1 MKKIF
6 RILLFFSVIYALC
19 FSSCSSDGSS
29 SSDSED
35 LQVKPGTTSEI
46 NPVIVSASELAK
58 KLDSNNSKHLLLFYT
73 EGISDYTDKTAYMW
87 VSGKDGKT
95 SSVPFVNES
104 QNSYKYGEL
113 CLYNGSVLAA
123 GLPDYLTDCFANGK
137 DADILVKNT
146 GSSWTY
152 QTVDMV
158 LPLSAGKKHFL
169 IISSN
174 KFKDKSEIYELSD
187 NILPAITSAR
197 MENKTEMKVSLSV
210 KLGLENTADSN
221 GFVLKD
227 KDGNEIKI
235 IDAKNYDYKDK
246 DDRSHNFTDSVYL
259 KLSQEIDFSSE
270 YYLSRPGFSPVDGIK
285 VQTSTGSKLSLAD
298 YVYEG
303 SDLGLTLS
311 EDGNIAAFKTWAPLA
326 NNVQLLLFKD
336 VNSLEAPDKI
346 EPMEHDTKNGIWS
359 VSNIDVT
366 YYKYYK
372 FRIKNGSEENDVCDI
387 YAKACS
393 PDSVAAQ
400 IVDIS
405 KASDSMPE
413 GWKNEYKNPF
423 GNTKSEKKSYT
434 DAVIYEMHIR
444 DWSRLEVSDSTGKF
458 LDIAEGSKVIKHI
471 QDLGVTH
478 VQILPMFDYAQ
489 TNSDAEYNWGYN
501 PYHYNVP
508 EGRYVKD
515 MVNGTDAVKQLRALI
530 KAFHDAGIA
539 VNMDVVYNHTSGTGT
554 GSLYDMTVPYYY
566 YRLDSDGN
574 YSNGSGCGNET
585 DSSAPMFRKYMI
597 ESLKHW
603 MLDYHINGFRFD
615 LMGLHEV
622 ETMKAIYKEL
632 SAVDPNVMI
641 YGEPWIGG
649 TSTIKG
655 GVTKSNI
662 DQCAD
667 STYSENGV
675 ACFNDDLRN
684 AIKGSEYPNFSKGQ
698 GSSLNCSVAL
708 NLNMNGTRFSNK
720 IGRSLNYVEC
730 HDNLTLSDK
739 LALVMNGKTK
749 AESGNWVGVN
759 GEKIDGVVKQGGI
772 SELKKRDM
780 LAASYMFLAQGTPF
794 INGGQEFLRSK
805 KGDENSYSSDDDINE
820 IKDSY
825 ITEYADVT
833 KYYKG
838 LIALRK
844 EYPENFGNCGSVD
857 IKNLDETGLRQ
868 RYTTKD
874 FTVFFNAV
882 NSAYTIDSAEKI
894 SGKVVTISDGD
905 VKIAESEIE
914 IASIPSL
921 STIIIK
927 NN

>member
-6 RILLFFSVIYALC
+6 RYIAVFAVIYALC

-29 SSDSED
+29 STDSGG
-35 LQVKPGTTSEI
+35 LQVKPGTTGEI
-46 NPVIVSASELAK
+46 NPVVMSAAELAK
-58 KLDSNNSKHLLLFYT
+58 NLDSNNSKHLLLFYID
-73 EGISDYTDKTAYMW
+73 GASNYTDKTAYMW
-87 VSGKDGKT
+87 TSGKDGKT
-95 SSVPFVNES
+95 SNVAFENES
-104 QNSYKYGEL
+104 QNSYKYGKM
-113 CLYNGSVLAA
+113 CLYDGSTLAA
-123 GLPDYLTDCFANGK
+123 GLPDYLTDCFVNGT
-137 DADILVKNT
+137 DASILVKNT
-146 GSSWTY
+146 GSSWSW
-152 QTVDMV
+152 QTVDMI
-158 LPLSAGKKHFL
+158 LPLSSGNKHFL
-169 IISSN
+169 ITSSN
-174 KFKDKSEIYELSD
+174 KSKDKSEIYELSD
-187 NILPAITSAR
+187 NILPAITSAK
-197 MENKTEMKVSLSV
+197 MENKTEMKVSLGV
-210 KLGLENTADSN
+210 KLGLENTASSN

-227 KDGNEIKI
+227 KDGNEIEI

-246 DDRSHNFTDSVYL
+246 EDRSHNFTDTVYL
-259 KLSQEIDFSSE
+259 KLGQEIDFSNG
-270 YYLSRPGFSPVDGIK
+270 YYLSRPGFSPENGIK
-285 VQTSTGSKLSLAD
+285 VQTNTSAKLFLSD
-298 YVYEG
+298 YVYKD

-311 EDGNIAAFKTWAPLA
+311 ENGNRATFKTWAPLA

-336 VNSLEAPDKI
+336 VNSLENPDEI
-346 EPMEHDTKNGIWS
+346 EPMDHDKENGIWS
-359 VSNIDVT
+359 ASDIDVAS
-366 YYKYYK
+366 YNYYK
-372 FRIKNGSEENDVCDI
+372 FRIKNGTEENDVCDI

-405 KASDSMPE
+405 KDSDSMPA
-413 GWKNEYKNPF
+413 GWENEYKNPF

-444 DWSRLEVSDSTGKF
+444 DWSRLEGSDSTGKF
-458 LDIAEGSKVIKHI
+458 LDIAEGSKVINHI
-471 QDLGVTH
+471 KSLGVTH

-489 TNSDAEYNWGYN
+489 TNSDNNYNWGYN

-622 ETMKAIYKEL
+622 ETMKEIYREL
-632 SAVDPNVMI
+632 SAVDPNVMV
-641 YGEPWIGG
+641 YGEPWQGG

-667 STYSENGV
+667 NTYSENGV

-684 AIKGSEYPNFSKGQ
+684 AIKGSEYPGFSSGQ
-698 GSSLNCSVAL
+698 VSSTDCSVAL
-708 NLNMNGTRFSNK
+708 NLNMNGTGFFSK
-720 IGRSLNYVEC
+720 IGRSINYVEC

-759 GEKIDGVVKQGGI
+759 GEEIDGVVKYGRI

-805 KGDENSYSSDDDINE
+805 KGDENSYVSDDDINE

-838 LIALRK
+838 LISLRK
-844 EYPENFGNCGSVD
+844 TYPEDFGNCGSVN
-857 IKNLDETGLRQ
+857 IKNLDTTGLRQ
-868 RYTTKD
+868 KYTTSG
-874 FTVFFNAV
+874 FTVFFNAA
-882 NSAYTIDSAEKI
+882 NSSYTIDSAEKVN
-894 SGKVVTISDGD
+894 GKVVTISDGD
-905 VKIAESEIE
+905 VKIAESETE
-914 IASIPSL
+914 ISSIPPL
-921 STIIIK
+921 STVIIK